1 MTEEQTKTFPYIVAT
16 ISLET
21 ADDIKKTVEELIS
34 NKDSIDIVEFRAD
47 ALKNTSIENINE
59 ILEEFKKEYQ
69 LAPILFTYRS
79 KGQGGNGDFDHES
92 YYKLMQDIIC
102 NKKADYVDIQLDTY
116 EDNLM
121 NCITKAQNNEVKII
135 ISHHDF
141 KSTPDEEEM
150 FVTYEKMAELG
161 ADIGKLAVMPHNEK
175 HLLSMLNALNRAYHK
190 LEIDVIG
197 TSMGELGKMTRIT
210 GGLFGS
216 KFTYGFVGKEAAPG
230 QIHVKEIKKQL
241 DLYQH

>member
-21 ADDIKKTVEELIS
+21 AYDIKKTVEELIS

-59 ILEEFKKEYQ
+59 ILEKFKKEYQ

-79 KGQGGNGDFDHES
+79 KGQGGNGDFDHEL

-197 TSMGELGKMTRIT
+197 ISMGELGKMTRIT